1 VFIHALCTRESEA
14 FLPSAFGQPEPHA
27 NNDRIDA
34 AGGPRYFN
42 IMSLAAPL
50 DPGVEVVIEKLIPD
64 GVALGRLEDGRV
76 VMLNG
81 AAPGDRVLL
90 EEFSEKKGLIR
101 AQRWALVLASSE
113 RVQPRCP
120 VASEC
125 GGCDWMM
132 LSENE
137 QRRSKLSLLQ
147 QALRR
152 TAKIAD
158 YTYAPLWAGERRY
171 GYRSRVR
178 LQVARGK
185 IGFRRRSSHD
195 IVEPAQCAVSEP
207 VLNHALARLRELA
220 ARHPG
225 SLDGFA
231 EVELAA
237 DSQGGVAFHFESEE
251 HASSPSSATSALL
264 AELATGSSVSVGEVQ
279 SGEPPWQRFELI
291 DGVYLLAPVGTF
303 TQVNWEVNRVMI
315 RELIDGAERRG
326 IKSFLDLYA
335 GAGNFSLPLLAK
347 GLKGVS
353 VEAVRA
359 SAHAAREA
367 ARRQSLLGGRFWG
380 RDARRAADALER
392 EQRRFDLV
400 IIDPPRAGVKHG
412 LSKMAA
418 LSQGWVVLCSCNP
431 VTFARD
437 LRALLDEGYE
447 LESMQPYDMF
457 PQTHHL
463 ETLAWLRAPATRR
476 SLDPS

>member
-1 VFIHALCTRESEA
+1 
-14 FLPSAFGQPEPHA
+14 
-27 NNDRIDA
+27 
-34 AGGPRYFN
+34 
-42 IMSLAAPL
+42 MSLGAPL

-64 GVALGRLEDGRV
+64 GVALGRLDDGRV

-81 AAPGDRVLL
+81 AAPGDRVAL
-90 EEFSEKKGLIR
+90 EEFSEKKGLIK

-113 RVQPRCP
+113 RVEPRCP
-120 VASEC
+120 VANEC

-132 LSENE
+132 LSDAE
-137 QRRSKLSLLQ
+137 QQRSKLSLLQ

-152 TAKIAD
+152 TAKISE
-158 YTYAPLWAGERRY
+158 YVYGPLWAGELRH

-178 LQVARGK
+178 MQLVAGR

-195 IVEPAQCAVSEP
+195 VVEPAQCAVSEP
-207 VLNHALARLRELA
+207 ALNDALSQLRQLA
-220 ARHPG
+220 QKYPG
-225 SLDGFA
+225 ALDAFS

-237 DSQGGVAFHFESEE
+237 DSQGGVALHFEPAEDAAPSVATHELMSEL
-251 HASSPSSATSALL
+251 TALFQ
-264 AELATGSSVSVGEVQ
+264 VSVGQVET
-279 SGEPPWQRFELI
+279 GEPPFQRFDLV

-303 TQVNWEVNRVMI
+303 TQVNWEVNRAMI
-315 RELIDGAERRG
+315 RELCDGVQQRG

-335 GAGNFSLPLLAK
+335 GAGNFSLPLLSK

-367 ARRQSLLGGRFWG
+367 ARRQSLNGGRFWG
-380 RDARRAADALER
+380 RDARRAVEALER

-412 LSKMAA
+412 LLEMAA
-418 LSQGWVVLCSCNP
+418 LSSGWVVLCSCNP
-431 VTFARD
+431 VTLARD
-437 LRALLDEGYE
+437 LRTLLDEGYE
-447 LESMQPYDMF
+447 LEAMQPFDMF

-463 ETLAWLRAPATRR
+463 ETLAWLRVPPTARQPAT
-476 SLDPS
+476 P

>member
-1 VFIHALCTRESEA
+1 
-14 FLPSAFGQPEPHA
+14 
-27 NNDRIDA
+27 
-34 AGGPRYFN
+34 
-42 IMSLAAPL
+42 MSLGAPL

-64 GVALGRLEDGRV
+64 GVALGRLDDGRV

-90 EEFSEKKGLIR
+90 EEFSEKKGLIK
-101 AQRWALVLASSE
+101 AQRWALVLASRE
-113 RVQPRCP
+113 RVQPLCP

-132 LSENE
+132 LSEAE

-152 TAKIAD
+152 TAKIAE
-158 YTYAPLWAGERRY
+158 YSYAPLWSGERRH

-178 LQVARGK
+178 MQLVAGR
-185 IGFRRRSSHD
+185 IGFRRRGSHD
-195 IVEPAQCAVSEP
+195 LVEPAQCAVSEP
-207 VLNHALARLRELA
+207 ALNEALAQLRQLVQKY
-220 ARHPG
+220 PG
-225 SLDGFA
+225 ALDAFS

-237 DSQGGVAFHFESEE
+237 DSQGRVALHFEPAEP
-251 HASSPSSATSALL
+251 ASRSAATHSLV
-264 AELATGSSVSVGEVQ
+264 AELAAHFQVSLGEVE
-279 SGEPPWQRFELI
+279 SGEPPFQRFELI
-291 DGVYLLAPVGTF
+291 DDVYLLAPVGTF
-303 TQVNWEVNRVMI
+303 TQVNWEVNRAMI
-315 RELIDGAERRG
+315 RELCAGVQQRG
-326 IKSFLDLYA
+326 IQSFLDLYA

-367 ARRQSLLGGRFWG
+367 ARRQSLNGGRFWG
-380 RDARRAADALER
+380 RDARRAVEALQR

-412 LSKMAA
+412 LVEMAA
-418 LSQGWVVLCSCNP
+418 LSSGWIALCSCNP
-431 VTFARD
+431 VTLARD
-437 LRALLDEGYE
+437 LRTLLDEGYE
-447 LESMQPYDMF
+447 LEAMQPFDMF

-463 ETLAWLRAPATRR
+463 ETLAWLRVPPSARPPAT
-476 SLDPS
+476 P

>member
-1 VFIHALCTRESEA
+1 
-14 FLPSAFGQPEPHA
+14 
-27 NNDRIDA
+27 
-34 AGGPRYFN
+34 
-42 IMSLAAPL
+42 MSLAAPI

-64 GVALGRLEDGRV
+64 GVALGRLDDGRV

-81 AAPGDRVLL
+81 AAPGDRVAL
-90 EEFSEKKGLIR
+90 EEFSEKKGLIK

-113 RVQPRCP
+113 RVQPLCP
-120 VASEC
+120 VATEC

-132 LSENE
+132 LSAAE

-152 TAKIAD
+152 TAKITE
-158 YTYAPLWAGERRY
+158 YTYAPLWAGERSH
-171 GYRSRVR
+171 GYRSRIRMQLVSGR
-178 LQVARGK
+178 

-195 IVEPAQCAVSEP
+195 VVEPAQCAVSELALNDAL
-207 VLNHALARLRELA
+207 VLLRQAAQKFPRALDAF
-220 ARHPG
+220 
-225 SLDGFA
+225 S
-231 EVELAA
+231 EVEMAV
-237 DSQGGVAFHFESEE
+237 DSQGSVALHFDLAE
-251 HASSPSSATSALL
+251 HASATAETQALL
-264 AELATGSSVSVGEVQ
+264 ADLAIRFQISVGEVE

-291 DGVYLLAPVGTF
+291 DDVYLLAPVGTF
-303 TQVNWEVNRVMI
+303 TQVNWEVNRAMI
-315 RELIDGAERRG
+315 RELCAGVQQRG

-367 ARRQSLLGGRFWG
+367 ARRQSLNSGRFWG
-380 RDARRAADALER
+380 RDARRAVEALER

-412 LSKMAA
+412 LAQMAA
-418 LSQGWVVLCSCNP
+418 LSSGWVVLCSCNP
-431 VTFARD
+431 VTLARD
-437 LRALLDEGYE
+437 LRTLLDEGYE
-447 LESMQPYDMF
+447 LEAMQPFDMF

-463 ETLAWLRAPATRR
+463 ETLAWLRVPPSARPPAT
-476 SLDPS
+476 P

>member
-1 VFIHALCTRESEA
+1 
-14 FLPSAFGQPEPHA
+14 
-27 NNDRIDA
+27 
-34 AGGPRYFN
+34 
-42 IMSLAAPL
+42 MSLGAPL

-64 GVALGRLEDGRV
+64 GVALGRLDDGRV

-90 EEFSEKKGLIR
+90 EEFSEKKGLIK
-101 AQRWALVLASSE
+101 AQRWALVLASRE
-113 RVQPRCP
+113 RVQPLCP

-132 LSENE
+132 LSEAE

-152 TAKIAD
+152 TAKIAE
-158 YTYAPLWAGERRY
+158 YSYAPLWSGERRH

-178 LQVARGK
+178 MQLVAGR
-185 IGFRRRSSHD
+185 IGFRRRGSHD
-195 IVEPAQCAVSEP
+195 LVEPAQCAVSEP
-207 VLNHALARLRELA
+207 ALNEALAQLRQLVQKY
-220 ARHPG
+220 PG
-225 SLDGFA
+225 ALDAFG

-237 DSQGGVAFHFESEE
+237 DSQGRVALHFEPAEP
-251 HASSPSSATSALL
+251 ASRSAATHSLV
-264 AELATGSSVSVGEVQ
+264 AELAAHFQVSLGEVE
-279 SGEPPWQRFELI
+279 SGEPPFQRFELI
-291 DGVYLLAPVGTF
+291 DDVYLLAPVGTF
-303 TQVNWEVNRVMI
+303 TQVNWEVNRAMI
-315 RELIDGAERRG
+315 RELCAGVQQRG
-326 IKSFLDLYA
+326 IQSFLDLYA

-367 ARRQSLLGGRFWG
+367 ARRQSLNGGRFWG
-380 RDARRAADALER
+380 RDARRAVEALQR

-412 LSKMAA
+412 LIEMAA
-418 LSQGWVVLCSCNP
+418 LSSGWIALCSCNP
-431 VTFARD
+431 VTLARD
-437 LRALLDEGYE
+437 LRTLLDEGYE
-447 LESMQPYDMF
+447 LEAMQPFDMF

-463 ETLAWLRAPATRR
+463 ETLAWLRVPPSARPPAT
-476 SLDPS
+476 P

>member
-1 VFIHALCTRESEA
+1 
-14 FLPSAFGQPEPHA
+14 
-27 NNDRIDA
+27 
-34 AGGPRYFN
+34 
-42 IMSLAAPL
+42 MSLGAPL

-64 GVALGRLEDGRV
+64 GVALGRLDDGRV

-81 AAPGDRVLL
+81 AAPGDRVVL
-90 EEFSEKKGLIR
+90 EEFSEKKGLIK
-101 AQRWALVLASSE
+101 AQRWALVLASRE

-132 LSENE
+132 LSEAE
-137 QRRSKLSLLQ
+137 QSRSKLSLLQ

-152 TAKIAD
+152 TAKIAE
-158 YTYAPLWAGERRY
+158 YTYAPLWSGERRH

-178 LQVARGK
+178 MQLVAGR

-207 VLNHALARLRELA
+207 ALNDALARLRQLVQKY
-220 ARHPG
+220 PG
-225 SLDGFA
+225 ALDAFS

-237 DSQGGVAFHFESEE
+237 DSQGGVALHFDRAEQ
-251 HASSPSSATSALL
+251 ASPSAATHSLV
-264 AELATGSSVSVGEVQ
+264 AELTAQFQVSLGEVE
-279 SGEPPWQRFELI
+279 SGEPPFQRFELV

-303 TQVNWEVNRVMI
+303 TQVNWEVNRAMI
-315 RELIDGAERRG
+315 RELLSGVQQRG
-326 IKSFLDLYA
+326 IESFLDLYA

-367 ARRQSLLGGRFWG
+367 ARRQGLNGGRFWG
-380 RDARRAADALER
+380 RDARRAVEALER

-412 LSKMAA
+412 LVEMAA
-418 LSQGWVVLCSCNP
+418 LSSGWIALCSCNP
-431 VTFARD
+431 VTLARD
-437 LRALLDEGYE
+437 LRTLLDEGYE
-447 LESMQPYDMF
+447 LEAMQPFDMF

-463 ETLAWLRAPATRR
+463 ETLAWLRVPPSARPPAT
-476 SLDPS
+476 P